1 MLVYLLMEHP
11 VIISSPLKRAAETA
25 RLIAG
30 ELPSV
35 AELKEDAVLLERDYG
50 AGAGLTREERA
61 NLYPADDFPGLEDRA
76 LAESR
81 ILEGVRRLALEA
93 QGRDLVL
100 VSHGEI
106 SHIFLA
112 KLRGEETRT
121 GRSAL
126 KNASIS
132 TLEFEEAAAFCLE
145 YYNKSAAELTDILES
160 M

>member
-1 MLVYLLMEHP
+1 M
-11 VIISSPLKRAAETA
+11 
-25 RLIAG
+25 
-30 ELPSV
+30 
-35 AELKEDAVLLERDYG
+35 
-50 AGAGLTREERA
+50 
-61 NLYPADDFPGLEDRA
+61 YPADDFPGLEDRA
-76 LAESR
+76 LAELR

-112 KLRGEETRT
+112 KLRGEKTRT

-126 KNASIS
+126 KNAAIS
-132 TLEFEEAAAFCLE
+132 TLEFEEASGFCLE
-145 YYNKSAAELTDILES
+145 FYNKSAAELTDILES